1 MFRVPLGTKCR
12 IYGNYEKIL
21 NLYLKKLFNIK
32 IIFRLTDRIIN

>member
-21 NLYLKKLFNIK
+21 NLYFIFFSILKSSPQQYHLIRN
-32 IIFRLTDRIIN
+32 